1 MSLTRRK
8 FVFSLGAGLLLDQLP
23 IMPALAQTSGG
34 GYRALVCVFLF
45 GGNDGNNTVV
55 PLDARYSDYMTV
67 RGDGSN
73 GGIGLAQSSLVPL
86 APASG
91 SASYGLH
98 PNLSD
103 LQGIWN
109 SGQMALLFNAGT
121 LLQPMTVADYKSGA
135 KPVPLDLFS
144 HADQQ
149 NQMQTALSLSQSQSG
164 WGGRIADA
172 LAGANGSSPLPL
184 VLSTG
189 GNVLFTLG
197 AQSHP
202 LALPSSGGF
211 ALKSFGGSY
220 ASGVSGAF
228 QQLLAL
234 DRSNQ
239 QVAVAQNTTI
249 LGQTSSTALNS
260 ILTGASAVDSAFSG
274 QQTGIANQLHQVAK
288 VIAANQTLS
297 TQRQIFFVQLGSF
310 DTHTNQVQEQGDL
323 FTQLGPALKG
333 FNDAMNQIGAASQV
347 TTFTLSDFARTFQ
360 PNTGGG
366 TDHAWGNHHF
376 IMGGAVKGRQ
386 VYGTYPSL
394 TLNGADDV
402 GGEGRWLPTTSV
414 DQYGATLARW
424 FGVPA
429 SALATVFP
437 NLGSFSNSDLGF
449 MA

>member
-55 PLDARYSDYMTV
+55 PLDSRYSDYMTV

-86 APASG
+86 APATG

-109 SGQMALLFNAGT
+109 SGQMALLFNTGT
-121 LLQPMTVADYKSGA
+121 LLQPMTVADYKSSA

-149 NQMQTALSLSQSQSG
+149 NQMQTALSSSQSQSG

-189 GNVLFTLG
+189 GNVLFSLG

-239 QVAVAQNTTI
+239 QVAVAQNTTT

-288 VIAANQTLS
+288 VIAANQALS

-310 DTHTNQVQEQGDL
+310 DTHTNQVQEQGGL

-394 TLNGADDV
+394 TLNGPDDV

-437 NLGSFSNSDLGF
+437 NLGSFSSSDLGF

>member
-23 IMPALAQTSGG
+23 IMSALAQTSGG

-55 PLDARYSDYMTV
+55 PLDSRYSDYLTV

-86 APASG
+86 TPASG

-109 SGQMALLFNAGT
+109 SGQMALLFNTGT

-135 KPVPLDLFS
+135 KPAPLDLFS

-149 NQMQTALSLSQSQSG
+149 NQMQTALSDSQSQSG

-220 ASGVSGAF
+220 ASGVSSAF

-239 QVAVAQNTTI
+239 QVAAAQSTTI
-249 LGQTSSTALNS
+249 LGQASSTALNS
-260 ILTGASAVDSAFSG
+260 ILTGISAVDSAFSG

-288 VIAANQTLS
+288 VIAANQALS
-297 TQRQIFFVQLGSF
+297 AQRQIFFVQLGSF

-323 FTQLGPALKG
+323 FAQLGPALKG

-376 IMGGAVKGRQ
+376 IIGGAVKGRQ

-394 TLNGADDV
+394 TLNGPDDV
-402 GGEGRWLPTTSV
+402 GGEGRWLPTTAV

-437 NLGSFSNSDLGF
+437 NLGSFSSSDLGF